1 MIEKIA
7 AFLLWFLAPLTGAVG
22 LRVATFNVGAHLVI
36 PTDGGPAYFDYG
48 IGSPGQVDH
57 DRVAA
62 VLERIDADVVA
73 LQEIHAADVAGAP
86 DDLDALAAALGYA
99 YSYVPPSTNTFD
111 TSLRVVF
118 LSRYPLVS
126 TTAVGSPVG
135 AKEMTRLIPA
145 ARVDV
150 PGTTRDP
157 LLMSVHLK
165 SGTATADRFRR
176 AVELRRLR
184 DYLSATGLTAD
195 DNFIVM
201 GDFNLSSINTTF
213 TTLPPSL
220 PSSFAL
226 GSDLTLPLAYSTNP
240 LTYFSNPSLVKL
252 DPRQVN
258 NSPVTYESGSTIDL
272 FLVSAAIA
280 GRPLASEIYNSALDV
295 SNGIGLAKAGS
306 PLPAAT
312 SVEASDH
319 FAMFADLELD
329 ADYPNLALSLS
340 AATATEG
347 VADGT
352 VTATVTLP
360 AVRGTAVTVGL
371 SSDGAGVGP
380 VSPTLTIPAGGLTGT
395 MSLKISRNFILDP
408 QRSVTFTAAATGY
421 DPASQVLA
429 VNDADGPYEWTAA
442 GQTISEDFSGF
453 SGTYSPAPW
462 ISSGGAWHG
471 VDSGTGTVGGF
482 RAYGAASDPALGFL
496 PSGSAGSAM
505 ATYVNSTSQPL
516 TAVQI
521 SYTAEQWRA
530 AQGGTVDRLT
540 ADLLVNGEPRA
551 LPQLTYSPST
561 QLATGAVAGGVPSAR
576 TTRVTGLHIAPGDSF
591 DLRFTMTPGAG
602 GGVLPADVFVNEF
615 HYDNSGTDTGEF
627 IEVVVG
633 PGFSGNLADVDV
645 LLYNGSDGSVYR
657 TLNLATAFTL
667 GASEPV
673 AGSDRFFRFFSVDL
687 SGIQN
692 GPDGIAVINRT
703 AVQLYQFLSYG
714 GSFASTATGV
724 PVIPVGTLSTNI
736 GVSQSGSEAVG
747 QSALGLVGTG
757 AVRTDFTW
765 MKISG
770 AFSKGQRNAGQSFN
784 RPTLPSQ
791 GVAVDQISVTFLG
804 DSDGDGILD
813 MDDVDDD
820 NDGTPDGDELV
831 FGTDP
836 LVAGPRFTATLV
848 HPGLPSGVA
857 RVSFS
862 SVSGR
867 SYRVESSVDLR
878 NWTAL
883 QTYAGTGAVIV
894 VDYATSPLGAR
905 RFYRILVTLP

>member
-1 MIEKIA
+1 MIEKVA
-7 AFLLWFLAPLTGAVG
+7 AFLLFFLAPVAGAVG
-22 LRVATFNVGAHLVI
+22 LRVATFNVGANLVV

-62 VLERIDADVVA
+62 ILDRIDADVVA
-73 LQEIHAADVAGAP
+73 LQEIHAADVAGMP
-86 DDLDALAAALGYA
+86 DDLDALAATLGYP
-99 YSYVPPSTNTFD
+99 YSYVSPSTNTFD
-111 TSLRVVF
+111 TSLKVVF
-118 LSRYPLVS
+118 LSRYPLVNA
-126 TTAVGSPVG
+126 TAVGSPVG

-145 ARVDV
+145 VKVDV

-184 DYLSATGLTAD
+184 EYLSATGLTAD

-220 PSSFAL
+220 PSTFAL
-226 GSDLTLPLAYSTNP
+226 GSEITLPLAYSTNP
-240 LTYFSNPSLVKL
+240 LTYFSNPSVVKL

-258 NSPVTYESGSTIDL
+258 NSPVTFGSSSTIDL

-319 FAMFADLELD
+319 LALFADVELD

-347 VADGT
+347 VADGA

-360 AVRGTAVTVGL
+360 AARGTAVTVGL
-371 SSDGAGVGP
+371 SSDGAGVVP

-395 MSLKISRNFILDP
+395 MSLKISRNFIQDP
-408 QRSVTFTAAATGY
+408 QRSVTLTAAATGY

-442 GQTISEDFSGF
+442 GQTIREDFSGF
-453 SGTYSPAPW
+453 LGTYTPAPW
-462 ISSGGAWHG
+462 ISSGGAWQG
-471 VDSGTGTVGGF
+471 VDSGIGTAGGF
-482 RAYGAASDPALGFL
+482 RAYGSASDPALGFL
-496 PSGSAGSAM
+496 PSGGAGSAM
-505 ATYVNSTSQPL
+505 ATYVNFTSQPL

-530 AQGGTVDRLT
+530 AQGGTVDILT
-540 ADLLVNGEPRA
+540 ADLLVNGVPRA

-576 TTRVTGLHIAPGDSF
+576 TTRVTGLNIAPGASF
-591 DLRFTMTPGAG
+591 NLRFTMTPGAG

-615 HYDNSGTDTGEF
+615 HYDNNGTDTGEF

-645 LLYNGSDGSVYR
+645 LLYDGNDGSVYR

-667 GASEPV
+667 GASVPV
-673 AGSDRFFRFFSVDL
+673 AGSDRFFRIFSVDT

-692 GPDGIAVINRT
+692 GPDGIAVINKT
-703 AVQLYQFLSYG
+703 TVQLYQFLSYE

-724 PVIPVGTLSTNI
+724 PAIPVGTLSTNI
-736 GVSQSGSEAVG
+736 GVFQSVSEAVG

-770 AFSKGQRNAGQSFN
+770 AYSKGQLNAGQSFN
-784 RPTLPSQ
+784 VPTLPSQ

-813 MDDVDDD
+813 VDDVDDD

-836 LVAGPRFTATLV
+836 LVAGPRFTPTLV
-848 HPGLPSGVA
+848 NPGLTPGVA
-857 RVSFS
+857 RVSFF
-862 SVSGR
+862 SVIGR

-878 NWTAL
+878 TWTAL
-883 QTYAGTGAVIV
+883 QTYAGTGAAVV
-894 VDYATSPLGAR
+894 VDYATSPLDPQ